1 MRVAIIGGGAAGFF
15 CAINLKEQLGDRV
28 EVVIFEKS
36 SQLLHKVK
44 LSGGGRCNC
53 SNTFENINN
62 LKEVYPRG
70 YKIMRQILKNF
81 SSQDTFNWFVAHGID
96 LKIEDKGRVFPKS
109 DNSMEIVNIFLYL
122 ANKYHI
128 KIKTNITIDSL
139 QQLRDFDF
147 IVLATGGY
155 KNDTLF
161 NELSLK
167 GQTIRPFIPSLFSF
181 NLEDEKLQRL
191 SGVVVKNAELLLCGT
206 KFKYKDDLLIT
217 HWGISG
223 PVALKLS
230 CFAAEYLY
238 RTNYQAELLINW
250 TGLNYAQVEQ
260 TITNK
265 LALNNNKLIKNFNP
279 LNLTN
284 NLWEYL
290 GEKALGKKLN
300 NKVLAINQKDINRMT
315 NTLCSDKYIIKGRYA
330 EKTEFV
336 SCGGID
342 IKGINPNTLGSK
354 VIENLFFAGEALDID
369 AITGGFNLQNAWSTA
384 YNVALSIN
392 KHYREKNI

>member
-1 MRVAIIGGGAAGFF
+1 MRVAIVGGGAAGFF
-15 CAINLKEQLGDRV
+15 CAVNLKERLGDKV
-28 EVVIFEKS
+28 GVVIFEKS
-36 SQLLHKVK
+36 SQVLSKVK

-70 YKIMRQILKNF
+70 YKIMKQILKNF
-81 SSQDTFNWFVAHGID
+81 SPKDTFNWFVNHGIS

-109 DNSMEIVNIFLYL
+109 NNSMEIVNLFLSL

-128 KIKTNITIDSL
+128 KIKTNRIIDSL
-139 QQLRDFDF
+139 QQLEGFDF

-155 KNDTLF
+155 KNKVLL
-161 NELSLK
+161 NELTSK
-167 GQTIRPFIPSLFSF
+167 GQKIKPFIPSLFSF
-181 NLEDEKLQRL
+181 DLKEKKLQKL
-191 SGVVVKNAELLLCGT
+191 TGVVIKDVELLLCGT
-206 KFKYKDDLLIT
+206 KFRCKDDLLIT

-223 PVALKLS
+223 PVTLKLS
-230 CFAAEYLY
+230 SFAAEYLHQ
-238 RTNYQAELLINW
+238 TNYQSELLINW

-260 TITNK
+260 AIKNK
-265 LALNNNKLIKNFNP
+265 IFSNTNKLIKNFNP

-290 GEKALGKKLN
+290 GEKALGEKLN
-300 NKVLAINQKDINRMT
+300 NKVLTINQKDINRIT
-315 NTLCSDKYIIKGRYA
+315 NTLCSDKYIIEGRYM
-330 EKTEFV
+330 EKNEFV

-342 IKGINPNTLGSK
+342 IKGINPNTLESK
-354 VIENLFFAGEALDID
+354 VIEKLFFIGEAVDID

-384 YNVALSIN
+384 YTVTKAIETLI
-392 KHYREKNI
+392 

>member
-1 MRVAIIGGGAAGFF
+1 MRVAIVGGGAAGFF
-15 CAINLKEQLGDRV
+15 CAVNLKERLDDKV

-36 SQLLHKVK
+36 SQVLGKVK

-70 YKIMRQILKNF
+70 SKIMRQILKNF
-81 SSQDTFNWFVAHGID
+81 GPKDTFNWFVHHGIS

-109 DNSMEIVNIFLYL
+109 NNSMEIVNLFLHL

-128 KIKTNITIDSL
+128 KIKANRTINSF
-139 QQLRDFDF
+139 QQLEEFDF

-155 KNDTLF
+155 KNETLF
-161 NELSLK
+161 NELTSK
-167 GQTIRPFIPSLFSF
+167 GQKIKPFIPSLFSF
-181 NLEDEKLQRL
+181 NLKDEKLQKL
-191 SGVVVKNAELLLCGT
+191 TGIVVKDVELLLCGT
-206 KFKYKDDLLIT
+206 KFRCKDDLIIT

-230 CFAAEYLY
+230 SFAAEYLHQ
-238 RTNYQAELLINW
+238 TTYQTELLINW

-260 TITNK
+260 AINNK
-265 LALNNNKLIKNFNP
+265 LSLNTNKLIKNFNP

-290 GEKALGKKLN
+290 GEKALGEKLN
-300 NKVLAINQKDINRMT
+300 NKVLTINKKDINRIINM
-315 NTLCSDKYIIKGRYA
+315 LCSDKYVIKGRYM
-330 EKTEFV
+330 EKNEFV
-336 SCGGID
+336 SCGGIE
-342 IKGINPNTLGSK
+342 INGINPNTLESK
-354 VIENLFFAGEALDID
+354 VVEKLFFVGEALDID
-369 AITGGFNLQNAWSTA
+369 AITGGFNLQSAWSTA
-384 YNVALSIN
+384 YTVTKTIETFV
-392 KHYREKNI
+392 KVI

>member
-1 MRVAIIGGGAAGFF
+1 MRVAIVGGGAAGFF
-15 CAINLKEQLGDRV
+15 CAVNLKERLGDKV

-36 SQLLHKVK
+36 SQVLSKVK

-81 SSQDTFNWFVAHGID
+81 SPKDTFNWFAYHGIS

-109 DNSMEIVNIFLYL
+109 NNSMEIVNLFLHL
-122 ANKYHI
+122 ADKYHI
-128 KIKTNITIDSL
+128 KIKTNSTIDSL
-139 QQLRDFDF
+139 RQLEEFDF

-155 KNDTLF
+155 KNETLF
-161 NELSLK
+161 NELNTK
-167 GQTIRPFIPSLFSF
+167 GQKIKPFIPSLFSF
-181 NLEDEKLQRL
+181 NLKDEKLQKL
-191 SGVVVKNAELLLCGT
+191 KGVVVKGVELLLCGT
-206 KFKYKDDLLIT
+206 KFRCKDDLLIT

-223 PVALKLS
+223 PATLKLS
-230 CFAAEYLY
+230 SFAAEYLHQ
-238 RTNYQAELLINW
+238 TNYQSELLINW

-260 TITNK
+260 AIKNE
-265 LALNNNKLIKNFNP
+265 LSLNTNKLIKNFNP

-290 GEKALGKKLN
+290 GEKALGEKLS
-300 NKVLAINQKDINRMT
+300 NKVLTINQKDINRIT
-315 NTLCSDKYIIKGRYA
+315 NTLCSDKYIIKGRYM
-330 EKTEFV
+330 EKNEFV

-342 IKGINPNTLGSK
+342 IKGINPNTLESK
-354 VIENLFFAGEALDID
+354 VIEKLFFIGEALDID
-369 AITGGFNLQNAWSTA
+369 AITGGFNLQNAWATA
-384 YNVALSIN
+384 YTVTKAI
-392 KHYREKNI
+392 ETFV

>member
-1 MRVAIIGGGAAGFF
+1 MKIHFRIRNHI
-15 CAINLKEQLGDRV
+15 
-28 EVVIFEKS
+28 
-36 SQLLHKVK
+36 
-44 LSGGGRCNC
+44 C
-53 SNTFENINN
+53 SNASKRNWQGIEINTI
-62 LKEVYPRG
+62 V
-70 YKIMRQILKNF
+70 
-81 SSQDTFNWFVAHGID
+81 VA
-96 LKIEDKGRVFPKS
+96 
-109 DNSMEIVNIFLYL
+109 
-122 ANKYHI
+122 
-128 KIKTNITIDSL
+128 
-139 QQLRDFDF
+139 Q
-147 IVLATGGY
+147 
-155 KNDTLF
+155 
-161 NELSLK
+161 
-167 GQTIRPFIPSLFSF
+167 
-181 NLEDEKLQRL
+181 
-191 SGVVVKNAELLLCGT
+191 
-206 KFKYKDDLLIT
+206 
-217 HWGISG
+217 GISG